1 MATPFPNMNISF
13 EAAPYTLPTLD
24 FDTGNIQNY
33 SPLRQVT
40 NYEYEVQKNEEKR
53 QILILKPEYLG
64 TVVQDM
70 KNIMRYDTKSN
81 QVIDDRT
88 KRVSNPKL
96 KGGL

>member
-1 MATPFPNMNISF
+1 MATPFPNMNITF
-13 EAAPYTLPTLD
+13 EADSYSVTTLNPESGSVQD
-24 FDTGNIQNY
+24 FA
-33 SPLRQVT
+33 SLKQVT

-64 TVVQDM
+64 TVIQDM
-70 KNIMRYDTKSN
+70 KNIMRYDKKSN

-96 KGGL
+96 KGGI

>member
-1 MATPFPNMNISF
+1 MATPFPNMSVTF
-13 EAAPYTLPTLD
+13 EADSYSVTTLNPES
-24 FDTGNIQNY
+24 GVIQNFA
-33 SPLRQVT
+33 SLKQVT

-64 TVVQDM
+64 TVIQDM
-70 KNIMRYDTKSN
+70 KNIMRYDKKSN

-96 KGGL
+96 KGGI